1 MGARAGTAG
10 RPLHTAGHF
19 GQGGHC
25 RQAGNRTRSGSGLTP
40 ITTNQDKTELVEPS
54 ARYEE
59 IKIPLR
65 DPAHGLEE
73 VSAVLGIPEWW
84 PTGSRVAVAMAH
96 GSTGDMNDPIIERL
110 HRELTEHRYMTLRFN
125 FPFAEAGKRASSD
138 SMAVLESA
146 YRSAVGILGRDPSAA
161 PAHLFVGGK
170 GLGARVAAQ
179 LAAGRLRAEGLFFLG
194 FPLHTQDKPDQLH
207 AEQLYRIISPMLFVQ
222 GTRDR
227 QCDLDTLKRT
237 LARVG
242 APTELV
248 VAEEADQN
256 FKVLKKSDR
265 TDEEMAQLL
274 VDSVKGWFA
283 KILGEG

>member
-1 MGARAGTAG
+1 MCRT
-10 RPLHTAGHF
+10 PS
-19 GQGGHC
+19 GQS
-25 RQAGNRTRSGSGLTP
+25 RGNRTRSGSGLTP
-40 ITTNQDKTELVEPS
+40 ITTTQDKDGLVEPT

-73 VSAVLGIPEWW
+73 VSGVLGIPEWW
-84 PTGSRVAVAMAH
+84 PTGSRVAVAIAH
-96 GSTGDMNDPIIERL
+96 GSTGDMNDPVVERL
-110 HRELTEHRYMTLRFN
+110 HRELTEHRYMALRFN
-125 FPFAEAGKRASSD
+125 FPFAEAGKRSSSD

-146 YRSAVGILGRDPSAA
+146 YRSAVSVLGRDPSAA

-179 LAAGRLRAEGLFFLG
+179 LAASRLRAEGLFFLG
-194 FPLHTQDKPDQLH
+194 FPLHTQDKPDQVQ

-227 QCDLDTLKRT
+227 QCDIDTLRRT
-237 LARVG
+237 LQRVG

-256 FKVLKKSDR
+256 FKVLKKSER
-265 TDEEMAQLL
+265 TDEEVAEEL
-274 VDSVKGWFA
+274 VAAVKGWFA
-283 KILGEG
+283 RILGEG